1 MSDLPQ
7 DPDSNTPARPRWWRR
22 KAIMIPAVLL
32 IVAAIAAAI
41 VIVVQQHKD
50 SKGLQ
55 IALTPFVGSW
65 HAHEEGLVIQPD
77 GHGRE
82 TYPDRST
89 CPDAP
94 MAGCGIA
101 GTVDFMLTSVSGD
114 TATGA
119 ITAASNPKEPVGGPV
134 SIKLVGGGQGLNL
147 TVAGGDQGF
156 PFCNSKDNEAASN
169 YYCGA

>member
-1 MSDLPQ
+1 MSDVP
-7 DPDSNTPARPRWWRR
+7 PERTPVRLRWWRR
-22 KAIMIPAVLL
+22 KAVVIPAVLL
-32 IVAAIAAAI
+32 TLAVIAAAI
-41 VIVVQQHKD
+41 VIALERHD
-50 SKGLQ
+50 NSKRLQ
-55 IALTPFVGSW
+55 IALTPFVGNW
-65 HAHEEGLVIQPD
+65 HAHEEGLDIQPN

-114 TATGA
+114 TATGV
-119 ITAASNPKEPVGGPV
+119 ITTSSNPKNPIGGPV
-134 SIKLVGGGQGLNL
+134 SITLVGGGQGLNL

-156 PFCNSKDNEAASN
+156 PFCNSKDNEAALH